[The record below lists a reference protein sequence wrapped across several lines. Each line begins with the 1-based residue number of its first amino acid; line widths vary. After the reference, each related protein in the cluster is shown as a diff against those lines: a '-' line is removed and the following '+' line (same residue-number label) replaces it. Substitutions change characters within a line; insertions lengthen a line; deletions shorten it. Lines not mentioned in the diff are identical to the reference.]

1 MGRAN
6 ETHDQSE
13 SKTTT
18 TPDATTTP
26 NAAGDGDGTDE
37 IDGVGA
43 ERPATGPTASEE
55 TPVTDGGTERR
66 LVAGW
71 QGRYYED
78 FAVGDVYKHP
88 YGRTVTET
96 DNVWFTNLSMNLN
109 PMHFNEAYAAE
120 TEFGERLVDG
130 TFVIALA
137 VGMSVIDVSANAT
150 ANLGYDDIRHHEPVF
165 HGDTIFAESEVL
177 EKRESSSR
185 DHVGIVTTGLR
196 AYNQN
201 GDLVL
206 SLERTVMVLKRSH
219 AEPSAAQPTG
229 WPEGIGTQPEDLS

>member
-1 MGRAN
+1 MTDDPATN
-6 ETHDQSE
+6 ESSSTGE
-13 SKTTT
+13 SSST
-18 TPDATTTP
+18 
-26 NAAGDGDGTDE
+26 NESSSTDE
-37 IDGVGA
+37 K
-43 ERPATGPTASEE
+43 
-55 TPVTDGGTERR
+55 R

-96 DNVWFTNLSMNLN
+96 DNVWFTNVSMNLN
-109 PMHFNEAYAAE
+109 PMHFNEAYAAT

-150 ANLGYDDIRHHEPVF
+150 ANLGYDAIRHHAPVF
-165 HGDTIFAESEVL
+165 HGDTLFAESEVL
-177 EKRESSSR
+177 SKRESDSR
-185 DHVGIVTTGLR
+185 DHVGIVTTELR
-196 AYNQN
+196 TYNQD

-206 SLERTVMVLKRSH
+206 SLERTPMVLKRSH
-219 AEPSAAQPTG
+219 AEPTAAQPTG
-229 WPEGIGTQPEDLS
+229 WPAGIGTQPEDVS

>member
-1 MGRAN
+1 MTDDPATN
-6 ETHDQSE
+6 ESSSTGE
-13 SKTTT
+13 SSST
-18 TPDATTTP
+18 
-26 NAAGDGDGTDE
+26 NESSSTDE
-37 IDGVGA
+37 K
-43 ERPATGPTASEE
+43 
-55 TPVTDGGTERR
+55 R

-96 DNVWFTNLSMNLN
+96 DNVWFTNVSMNLN
-109 PMHFNEAYAAE
+109 PMHFNEAYAAT

-150 ANLGYDDIRHHEPVF
+150 ANLGYDAIRHHAPVF
-165 HGDTIFAESEVL
+165 HGDTLFAESEVL
-177 EKRESSSR
+177 SKRESGSR
-185 DHVGIVTTGLR
+185 DHVGIVTTELR
-196 AYNQN
+196 TYNQD

-206 SLERTVMVLKRSH
+206 SLERTPMVLKRSH
-219 AEPSAAQPTG
+219 ADPTAAQPTG
-229 WPEGIGTQPEDLS
+229 WPEGIGTQPEDIS